1 MLCDLEYGI
10 QVSVKKSVMLPA
22 REEWEFPSGRRRE
35 GSFNSFLLK
44 LGACLGQENFQRD
57 IFFDVIERKEFMWL
71 STLPLLG
78 KEFQHPPA
86 LHQVKTDWMIVL
98 KTELHTFFNKWIHR
112 YSRVWKYLYFRFYFN
127 FHWFPVCHCDFRKIN
142 RKIKNFRRILVQ
154 NRNEIHLPG

>member
-1 MLCDLEYGI
+1 MLCDLENSI

-44 LGACLGQENFQRD
+44 LGAGLGQENFQRD

-112 YSRVWKYLYFRFYFN
+112 YSRVWKIFIFPILFQFSLISRLPL
-127 FHWFPVCHCDFRKIN
+127 WF
-142 RKIKNFRRILVQ
+142 
-154 NRNEIHLPG
+154 